1 MAYVIYTWK
10 CVTDWLYWTRFY
22 TICQWMK
29 MMKNRSC
36 VTINDLFWFSLF
48 FSLETIHL
56 QQIKLHTIM
65 KLINKHTIPKRK
77 FRILI
82 PLISFYEAMWK
93 WTIYTSR
100 WVGIPMRFTEQNHDD
115 VIKWKHFPRY
125 WPFVRGI
132 HRSPVDSPHKG
143 QWHGALMFSLIC
155 ARINGWVNNREA
167 GDLRRHRTHYD
178 VIVLMASKTYPAGS
192 SSFCITALIHRLKG
206 STMHQETFKE
216 PFHNCLIFHALDIY
230 WHTGVKQ

>member
-1 MAYVIYTWK
+1 MEYVIYTWK
-10 CVTDWLYWTRFY
+10 SVIDWLYWTRSY

-36 VTINDLFWFSLF
+36 VTINDLFWFRLF

-65 KLINKHTIPKRK
+65 KLMNKHTLPKRK

-132 HRSPVDSPHKG
+132 HRSPVNSPT
-143 QWHGALMFSLIC
+143 QRPVTWSFD
-155 ARINGWVNNREA
+155 VFF
-167 GDLRRHRTHYD
+167 DLRPNKRLSKQSWGWWFETPSHPLWRHRND
-178 VIVLMASKTYPAGS
+178 CV
-192 SSFCITALIHRLKG
+192 
-206 STMHQETFKE
+206 
-216 PFHNCLIFHALDIY
+216 
-230 WHTGVKQ
+230 